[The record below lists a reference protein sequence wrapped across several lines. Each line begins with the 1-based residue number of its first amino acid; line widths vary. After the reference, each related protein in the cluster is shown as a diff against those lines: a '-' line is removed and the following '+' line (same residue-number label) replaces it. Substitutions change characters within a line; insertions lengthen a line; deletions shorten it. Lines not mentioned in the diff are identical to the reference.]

1 MILWFLKDR
10 KFSVDE
16 AISKLTKATVSWPEE
31 FKAPELSEESVKSIA
46 DTGKSYVH
54 DSLDVNGRPVL
65 GVAASKHFPAVHNP
79 VENEKKALQKLPSG
93 KEQILGI
100 LDLRGFSAE
109 NTDLS
114 S

>member
-16 AISKLTKATVSWPEE
+16 AISKLTKATKWPEE

-65 GVAASKHFPAVHNP
+65 GVAASKHFPAV
-79 VENEKKALQKLPSG
+79 EYRK
-93 KEQILGI
+93 I
-100 LDLRGFSAE
+100 
-109 NTDLS
+109 
-114 S
+114 